1 MQELNLMSLQLKYTF
16 QHVILRD
23 FCMLI
28 VGAKTVNIK
37 NISHLNILL
46 AYQEIV
52 YVVHNS
58 SQASNDVI
66 LMV

>member
-1 MQELNLMSLQLKYTF
+1 
-16 QHVILRD
+16 
-23 FCMLI
+23 MLI
-28 VGAKTVNIK
+28 VAAKTVNIK
-37 NISHLNILL
+37 KISHLNILL